1 MNTIMTTNRTNFGL
15 RRLAAVMFLGLAASS
30 AVAGSEPLA
39 HSDVPDLPSVAPIV
53 GSKDG
58 WTSPPG
64 KTAIKFEGG
73 QVWIGDA
80 SGEDINLEENA
91 PPPALTSIAPIAP
104 PTSGG
109 FVPAGAGPTVS
120 SGSAFVPSTVS
131 SIPAPAGIVIF
142 GLAAAVGSRR
152 RR

>member
-1 MNTIMTTNRTNFGL
+1 MTTNRTNFGL
-15 RRLAAVMFLGLAASS
+15 RRLAAVMFLGLAGSS
-30 AVAGSEPLA
+30 AVAGSEPLS
-39 HSDVPDLPSVAPIV
+39 HSDVPDLPSVAPIF

-64 KTAIKFEGG
+64 KTAIKFENG
-73 QVWIGDA
+73 QVSIGDVA
-80 SGEDINLEENA
+80 NEDLQNENA
-91 PPPALTSIAPIAP
+91 PPPALTAIAPIAP

-131 SIPAPAGIVIF
+131 SIPAPSGIVIF
-142 GLAAAVGSRR
+142 GLAAALGSRR